1 MSFVTDIFRPY
12 AGYQSCRILIK
23 QSKQHPALT
32 FLLCFVEFDTC
43 VRAVSLPLLC
53 YGCAGL
59 SIWSTVVIGQALYDR
74 GMLHR

>member
-1 MSFVTDIFRPY
+1 MSFATDIFRPY

-43 VRAVSLPLLC
+43 VRAVSLPLFMLQLC
-53 YGCAGL
+53 GIANMERRCC
-59 SIWSTVVIGQALYDR
+59 WSGVVLF
-74 GMLHR
+74 